1 MAQEQVGNYFWMI
14 PQNDS
19 NDVEQVGGK
28 KKENDHALNY
38 KEISLRD
45 HRNGPS
51 RPISPKL

>member
-1 MAQEQVGNYFWMI
+1 MI
-14 PQNDS
+14 AQNDS
-19 NDVEQVGGK
+19 NNVERLGGE